1 MYSAMHLECTHSTF
15 NSFLDGWCRDIWH
28 PRALRDSREN
38 TEIHRAIHANAETR
52 TERDEMKTKQ
62 ILKISAAPAGVLCAL
77 AFFST
82 ATPAAA
88 APVDYCRT
96 DTSGMRGCGFS
107 SLEQCQAMASG
118 RGSITVTRIHS
129 RRAAAPAATRAP
141 AANRAAAPMPISR
154 STLLRRAQ
162 GSRLSTNRTAS
173 AD

>member
-1 MYSAMHLECTHSTF
+1 MHLECTHSTF
-15 NSFLDGWCRDIWH
+15 NSLLDGWCRDIWH

-118 RGSITVTRIHS
+118 RGSNCYGNPF
-129 RRAAAPAATRAP
+129 PAGGSASGKASSSAYAYQPKHP
-141 AANRAAAPMPISR
+141 ASKGARKPVEH
-154 STLLRRAQ
+154 Q
-162 GSRLSTNRTAS
+162 
-173 AD
+173 

>member
-1 MYSAMHLECTHSTF
+1 
-15 NSFLDGWCRDIWH
+15 
-28 PRALRDSREN
+28 
-38 TEIHRAIHANAETR
+38 
-52 TERDEMKTKQ
+52 MKMKQ

-118 RGSITVTRIHS
+118 RGSNCYEN
-129 RRAAAPAATRAP
+129 PFP
-141 AANRAAAPMPISR
+141 E
-154 STLLRRAQ
+154 
-162 GSRLSTNRTAS
+162 GGKAS
-173 AD
+173 SSASGNASSSAYAYQPKHHASKGARKSVVNH

>member
-1 MYSAMHLECTHSTF
+1 MLVSNHGSF
-15 NSFLDGWCRDIWH
+15 NFLLYQWRSDSGIPC
-28 PRALRDSREN
+28 ALRDSREPQK
-38 TEIHRAIHANAETR
+38 TH

-118 RGSITVTRIHS
+118 RGSNCYENPF
-129 RRAAAPAATRAP
+129 PA
-141 AANRAAAPMPISR
+141 
-154 STLLRRAQ
+154 
-162 GSRLSTNRTAS
+162 GAS
-173 AD
+173 GKASSSAYAYQPKHHASKGARKPVEHQ

>member
-1 MYSAMHLECTHSTF
+1 MLVSNHGSF
-15 NSFLDGWCRDIWH
+15 NFLLYRWRSDSDI
-28 PRALRDSREN
+28 PCALRDSREPQR
-38 TEIHRAIHANAETR
+38 TH

-62 ILKISAAPAGVLCAL
+62 ILKISAAAPAGVLCAL

-118 RGSITVTRIHS
+118 RGSNCYENPF
-129 RRAAAPAATRAP
+129 PA
-141 AANRAAAPMPISR
+141 
-154 STLLRRAQ
+154 
-162 GSRLSTNRTAS
+162 GAS
-173 AD
+173 ASGKASSSAYAYQPKHHASKGAREPVEHQ

>member
-1 MYSAMHLECTHSTF
+1 
-15 NSFLDGWCRDIWH
+15 
-28 PRALRDSREN
+28 
-38 TEIHRAIHANAETR
+38 
-52 TERDEMKTKQ
+52 MKMKQ

-118 RGSITVTRIHS
+118 RGSNCYENPFPEGG
-129 RRAAAPAATRAP
+129 RASSSGNASSSAYA
-141 AANRAAAPMPISR
+141 M
-154 STLLRRAQ
+154 LRKAQ
-162 GSRLSTNRTAS
+162 GSPS
-173 AD
+173 

>member
-1 MYSAMHLECTHSTF
+1 MQQRGQRNASRMYSQHFQLFFRWMV
-15 NSFLDGWCRDIWH
+15 RDIWH
-28 PRALRDSREN
+28 PCALRDSREN
-38 TEIHRAIHANAETR
+38 TEIHGAIHANAETR
-52 TERDEMKTKQ
+52 TERDEMKTMQ

-118 RGSITVTRIHS
+118 RGSNCYENPFPAGGNA
-129 RRAAAPAATRAP
+129 RASSSKPSSSAYAYQPKR
-141 AANRAAAPMPISR
+141 
-154 STLLRRAQ
+154 Q
-162 GSRLSTNRTAS
+162 AS
-173 AD
+173 KGARKPVEHQ